1 MKYESPS
8 ARQTNHLL
16 SLIDIN
22 KPWENVAW
30 KFVIKSTQ
38 NTNHYLISA
47 GITALG
53 GLGSVTVPV
62 KITWIAGKFETLHRE
77 RLRWTSLMSS
87 ALSRIKLVSLEPLL
101 ASGDDCRDL
110 SRYGRDWEPCGH
122 NWTRNNIPPRTRNM

>member
-1 MKYESPS
+1 MNYESPS

-53 GLGSVTVPV
+53 VSAPA
-62 KITWIAGKFETLHRE
+62 KITWIASKFGTLHRE
-77 RLRWTSLMSS
+77 LLRWTSLMSS
-87 ALSRIKLVSLEPLL
+87 VNLKS
-101 ASGDDCRDL
+101 
-110 SRYGRDWEPCGH
+110 
-122 NWTRNNIPPRTRNM
+122 N